1 MDKFL
6 TRLKDLRGNMGL
18 SINDLSEYL
27 NVTPEYLENVEK
39 GDEIIDT
46 TLLGDICAL
55 YGCDYEYLLGYNDN
69 FSHANIAFRS
79 EDTEKLDLNAIA
91 AVNRVRA
98 DLKFLDNL

>member
-6 TRLKDLRGNMGL
+6 TRLKALRGKMGL

-27 NVTPEYLENVEK
+27 KVTPEYLESVES
-39 GDEIIDT
+39 GEEILDT
-46 TLLGDICAL
+46 TLLEDICAL
-55 YGCDYEYLLGYNDN
+55 YGCDHEYLLGYNDN
-69 FSHANIAFRS
+69 FSTTNIAFRC
-79 EDTEKLDLNAIA
+79 ENTEKLDLDAIA

>member
-6 TRLKDLRGNMGL
+6 TRLIELRGKMGL
-18 SINDLSEYL
+18 SISDLSEYL
-27 NVTPEYLENVEK
+27 NVTPEYVESVEK
-39 GDEIIDT
+39 GEEIIDT
-46 TLLGDICAL
+46 TLLEDLCVL

-69 FSHANIAFRS
+69 FSNSEIAFRS

-91 AVNRVRA
+91 AVNRLRA